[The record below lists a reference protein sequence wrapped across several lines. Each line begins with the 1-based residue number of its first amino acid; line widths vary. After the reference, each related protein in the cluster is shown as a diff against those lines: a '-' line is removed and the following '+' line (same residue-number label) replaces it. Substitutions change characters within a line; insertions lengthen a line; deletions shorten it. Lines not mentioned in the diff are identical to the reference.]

1 MALDQLCAASTS
13 RSDGWPGGPPMPI
26 PASLAH
32 QRPGQPQPL

>member
-1 MALDQLCAASTS
+1 MALDQLRAASTG
-13 RSDGWPGGPPMPI
+13 RSDGCGGPPTPI